1 MNLSAPFIARP
12 IATSLLAVAV
22 LLAGMLGYRAL
33 PLSALPSV
41 DFPTIQ
47 VTTQLPGAGPETVS
61 TLITASLERQ
71 FGQIT
76 GLQSMT
82 STSSQGTSQITLTF
96 NLNRG
101 MDSAAQDVQA
111 AINAAAGT
119 LPTTLPYPPVYSKV
133 NPADAPILSL
143 ALTSD
148 TVPIDKISDAADT
161 ILQPKL
167 SQIDGVGK
175 VTVQGGFAAGN
186 PRARRSGAGGGL
198 RAVARRRSPGGG
210 GGQRERGQGRVR
222 RGPAILCGGGQRSA
236 ALARTSTTR

>member
-1 MNLSAPFIARP
+1 MNISAPFIARP

-22 LLAGMLGYRAL
+22 LLSGILGYRAL
-33 PLSALPSV
+33 PVSALPSV

-47 VTTQLPGAGPETVS
+47 VTTQLPGAGPETVA

-96 NLNRG
+96 NLNRK

-111 AINAAAGT
+111 AINASAGT
-119 LPTTLPYPPVYSKV
+119 LPSTLPYPPVYSKV

-148 TVPIDKISDAADT
+148 AIPIDKISDAADT

-167 SQIDGVGK
+167 SQLDGVGK
-175 VTVQGGFAAGN
+175 VTVQGGLRPAIRVRVDPARVAAY
-186 PRARRSGAGGGL
+186 GL
-198 RAVARRRSPGGG
+198 SLEDVRTAVAAANVNGAKGAFDG
-210 GGQRERGQGRVR
+210 LQI
-222 RGPAILCGGGQRSA
+222 GPMAV
-236 ALARTSTTR
+236 